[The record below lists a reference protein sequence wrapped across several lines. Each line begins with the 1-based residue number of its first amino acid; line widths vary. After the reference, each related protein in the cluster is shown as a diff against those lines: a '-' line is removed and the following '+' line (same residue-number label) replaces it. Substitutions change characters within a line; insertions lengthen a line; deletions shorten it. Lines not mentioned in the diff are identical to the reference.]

1 MGIEGG
7 EASKWK
13 SLDGTVQELKLQEV
27 NHRFRVGE
35 LAVLDAP
42 GWIGPSKVGWMC
54 IHGPL
59 RVHVDSAVLSS
70 FSSTFTLRIKHI
82 NMYSRVS
89 DRHAMDGYLLVTAR
103 AASRALVNNPG
114 KSRLSG

>member
-1 MGIEGG
+1 VGIEGG

-70 FSSTFTLRIKHI
+70 FSSTFTLCIKHI

-89 DRHAMDGYLLVTAR
+89 DKAR
-103 AASRALVNNPG
+103 YGWISSRYCEG
-114 KSRLSG
+114 SFSGFGQQSRQV